1 MQEQRS
7 SKTYEKK
14 KDSSPE
20 MANVATKAG
29 SGQ

>member
-14 KDSSPE
+14 EGFIPT